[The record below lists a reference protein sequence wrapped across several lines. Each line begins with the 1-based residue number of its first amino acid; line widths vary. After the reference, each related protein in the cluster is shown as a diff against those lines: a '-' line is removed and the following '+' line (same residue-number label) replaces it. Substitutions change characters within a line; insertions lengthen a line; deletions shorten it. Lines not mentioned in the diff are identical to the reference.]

1 MFGQGRQ
8 PGGVIRAKIS
18 LRFPLSPSLQ
28 SQKGGGMDQPSLKC
42 AITLCQAKLLECIN
56 AFNSLNDPDSQVLV
70 VVIFPLGRQP
80 AERQRE
86 ST

>member
-1 MFGQGRQ
+1 
-8 PGGVIRAKIS
+8 
-18 LRFPLSPSLQ
+18 
-28 SQKGGGMDQPSLKC
+28 MDQPSLKC
-42 AITLCQAKLLECIN
+42 ALTLCQAKLLECTN

-70 VVIFPLGRQP
+70 VVVFPLGRQP